1 MFQEI
6 IAFITLGIAVIYL
19 FKKFFLKK
27 KKKDKNC
34 GGGGD
39 CGCH

>member
-6 IAFITLGIAVIYL
+6 IAFLTLGIAVVYL
-19 FKKFFLKK
+19 FKKFCLKK

-34 GGGGD
+34 GGTD